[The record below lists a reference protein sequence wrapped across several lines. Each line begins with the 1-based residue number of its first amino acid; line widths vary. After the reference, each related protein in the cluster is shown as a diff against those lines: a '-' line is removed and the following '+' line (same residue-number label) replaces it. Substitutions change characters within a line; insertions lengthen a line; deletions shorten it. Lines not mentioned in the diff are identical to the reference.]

1 MEFYQLEYLCAV
13 ADHGGY
19 NQAARQIYRVPSAVK
34 RGVALLEQEVQ
45 IPLLQR
51 DGRAV
56 RLTEAGQEVVGWARA
71 ALEGR
76 TEMLDRIRHKGPLRG
91 RVVVAA
97 GQAILNRALPR
108 LKTFMHQHPQVEI
121 LILRRRGFE
130 VAPLI
135 EKGEVDFGYL
145 PLEYCPATLHWRQGI
160 ELKMLLAIPKGHP
173 LARHKKV
180 TLQDISQ
187 VPLILPDR
195 EASSGRRIH
204 RAFQEKGLEY
214 RTLVE
219 TGDSRLL
226 LGFVRAGLGI
236 SVLQE
241 QEIGLDTK
249 KGLKIVDV
257 SHLFG
262 KQVEGIAWRKRG
274 YLPEA
279 ARRLMAALAPDA
291 LLSVSEATGSE
302 AQISSA
308 GQGSGEH
315 PKVQRPQKILKAIR

>member
-13 ADHGGY
+13 ANSGGY
-19 NQAARQIYRVPSAVK
+19 NQAARHLYSVPSAVK
-34 RGVALLEQEVQ
+34 RGVALLEDEIGVR
-45 IPLLQR
+45 LLQR

-56 RLTEAGQEVVGWARA
+56 RLTEEGQEFVRWGRA
-71 ALEGR
+71 AIASR
-76 TEMLDRIRHKGPLRG
+76 VEML
-91 RVVVAA
+91 V
-97 GQAILNRALPR
+97 
-108 LKTFMHQHPQVEI
+108 
-121 LILRRRGFE
+121 LRRRGFE
-130 VAPLI
+130 IGPMI
-135 EKGEVDFGYL
+135 EQGEADFGYL
-145 PLEYCPATLHWRQGI
+145 PLEYCPATLHWHQSV
-160 ELKMLLAIPKGHP
+160 ELRMLLAIPRRHP
-173 LARHKKV
+173 LARKRRL
-180 TLQDISQ
+180 TLADLSQ

-241 QEIGLDTK
+241 QEISGDVK
-249 KGLKIVDV
+249 RDLKIVDA

-262 KQVEGIAWRKRG
+262 KQVEGLAWRNRG

-279 ARRLMAALAPDA
+279 ARSLMATLAP
-291 LLSVSEATGSE
+291 E
-302 AQISSA
+302 
-308 GQGSGEH
+308 
-315 PKVQRPQKILKAIR
+315 

>member
-13 ADHGGY
+13 AERGGY
-19 NQAARQIYRVPSAVK
+19 NQAARHLYRVPSAVK
-34 RGVALLEQEVQ
+34 RGVALLEEEIAV
-45 IPLLQR
+45 PLLQR

-56 RLTEAGQEVVGWARA
+56 RLTEAGGEFVRWARA
-71 ALEGR
+71 AIESR
-76 TEMLDRIRHKGPLRG
+76 AEMMDRIRRKGPLQG

-97 GQAILNRALPR
+97 GQAILNKSLPR
-108 LKTFMHQHPQVEI
+108 LKVFMNQHPQVEI

-130 VAPLI
+130 IASLI
-135 EKGEVDFGYL
+135 EKGEADFGYL
-145 PLEYCPATLHWRQGI
+145 PLEYCPATLHWHRSV
-160 ELKMLLAIPKGHP
+160 ELRMLLAIPKKHG
-173 LARHKKV
+173 LARKKMV
-180 TLQDISQ
+180 TLADLSG

-195 EASSGRRIH
+195 EASSGRRVH

-236 SVLQE
+236 SILQE
-241 QEIGLDTK
+241 QEISGDAK
-249 KGLKIVDV
+249 RELKIADA

-279 ARRLMAALAPDA
+279 ARSLMTALAP
-291 LLSVSEATGSE
+291 EA
-302 AQISSA
+302 
-308 GQGSGEH
+308 H
-315 PKVQRPQKILKAIR
+315 VPRPTITEKAAS

>member
-13 ADHGGY
+13 ADRGGY
-19 NQAARQIYRVPSAVK
+19 NQAARHLHRVPSAVK
-34 RGVALLEQEVQ
+34 RGVALLEEELRVR
-45 IPLLQR
+45 LLQR

-56 RLTEAGQEVVGWARA
+56 RLTQEGEEYFRWARTA
-71 ALEGR
+71 IEGR
-76 TEMLDRIRHKGPLRG
+76 NEMIDRIRRRGPLRG

-97 GQAILNRALPR
+97 GQAILNKALLR
-108 LKTFMHQHPQVEI
+108 LKAFMDRHPQVEI

-130 VAPLI
+130 IGGLI
-135 EKGEVDFGYL
+135 EQGEADFGYL
-145 PLEYCPATLHWRQGI
+145 PQEHCPATLNWHQCVDLR
-160 ELKMLLAIPKGHP
+160 MLLAIPKSHP
-173 LARHKKV
+173 LARKRPV
-180 TLQDISQ
+180 TLNDISR

-195 EASSGRRIH
+195 QASSGRRIH

-219 TGDSRLL
+219 TADSRLL

-241 QEIGLDTK
+241 QEVSPDVK
-249 KGLKIVDV
+249 KQLRIVDV

-262 KQVEGIAWRKRG
+262 RQVEGIAWRKRG

-279 ARRLMAALAPDA
+279 ARHLMAAMAPEAPIPASVDA
-291 LLSVSEATGSE
+291 ETSLRG
-302 AQISSA
+302 
-308 GQGSGEH
+308 
-315 PKVQRPQKILKAIR
+315 

>member
-13 ADHGGY
+13 AERGGY
-19 NQAARQIYRVPSAVK
+19 NQAARHLYRVPSAVK
-34 RGVALLEQEVQ
+34 RGVALLEDEIGVL
-45 IPLLQR
+45 LLQR

-56 RLTEAGQEVVGWARA
+56 RLTEEGQEFVRWARA
-71 ALEGR
+71 AIEGR
-76 TEMLDRIRHKGPLRG
+76 AEMMDRIRKKGPLRG

-97 GQAILNRALPR
+97 GQAILNKSLPR
-108 LKTFMHQHPQVEI
+108 LKIFMNRHPQVEI

-130 VAPLI
+130 IAPLL
-135 EKGEVDFGYL
+135 EQGEADFGYL
-145 PLEYCPATLHWRQGI
+145 PLEYCPATLHWHRSV
-160 ELKMLLAIPKGHP
+160 ELRMLLAIPKNHP
-173 LARHKKV
+173 LARKRPV
-180 TLQDISQ
+180 TLADLSG

-195 EASSGRRIH
+195 EASSGRRVH

-236 SVLQE
+236 SILQE
-241 QEIGLDTK
+241 QEISGDAK
-249 KGLKIVDV
+249 KDLKIVDV

-279 ARRLMAALAPDA
+279 ARSLMAALAP
-291 LLSVSEATGSE
+291 EAHVPRPAATE
-302 AQISSA
+302 KAASS
-308 GQGSGEH
+308 
-315 PKVQRPQKILKAIR
+315 I

>member
-13 ADHGGY
+13 ADRGGY
-19 NQAARQIYRVPSAVK
+19 NQAARHLYRVPSAVK
-34 RGVALLEQEVQ
+34 RGVALLEQEVGV
-45 IPLLQR
+45 PLLQR

-56 RLTEAGQEVVGWARA
+56 RLTEEGAELVRWARSA
-71 ALEGR
+71 IQGR
-76 TEMLDRIRHKGPLRG
+76 GETMDRIRKKGPLRG

-97 GQAILNRALPR
+97 GQAILNKSLPR
-108 LKTFMHQHPQVEI
+108 LKVFMNRHPQVEI

-130 VAPLI
+130 IGALI
-135 EKGEVDFGYL
+135 EQGEADFGYL
-145 PLEYCPATLHWRQGI
+145 PLEHCPATLHWHRCV
-160 ELKMLLAIPKGHP
+160 ELRMLLALPRNHP
-173 LARHKKV
+173 LARKRAI
-180 TLQDISQ
+180 TLVDLSNI
-187 VPLILPDR
+187 PLILPDR

-236 SVLQE
+236 SVLQD
-241 QEIGLDTK
+241 QEISGDMK
-249 KGLKIVDV
+249 KELRIVDA
-257 SHLFG
+257 SRLFG

-279 ARRLMAALAPDA
+279 ARNLMTALAP
-291 LLSVSEATGSE
+291 EAHIPPAVGADTP
-302 AQISSA
+302 APHA
-308 GQGSGEH
+308 H
-315 PKVQRPQKILKAIR
+315 HT

>member
-13 ADHGGY
+13 ADRGGY
-19 NQAARQIYRVPSAVK
+19 NQAARHLYRVPSAVK
-34 RGVALLEQEVQ
+34 RGVALLEQEVGV
-45 IPLLQR
+45 PLLQR

-56 RLTEAGQEVVGWARA
+56 RLTQAGEEFLRWARSA
-71 ALEGR
+71 IESRGE
-76 TEMLDRIRHKGPLRG
+76 TLDRIRRTGPLRG

-97 GQAILNRALPR
+97 GQAILNKSLSR
-108 LKTFMHQHPQVEI
+108 LKVFMNRHPQVEI

-130 VAPLI
+130 VGPLI
-135 EKGEVDFGYL
+135 EQGAADFGYL
-145 PLEYCPATLHWRQGI
+145 PLEYCPASLHWHRCV
-160 ELKMLLAIPKGHP
+160 ELRMLLAIPTRHP
-173 LARHKKV
+173 LARKRSI
-180 TLQDISQ
+180 TLADLSQ

-204 RAFQEKGLEY
+204 RAFQEHGLEY

-226 LGFVRAGLGI
+226 LGFVKAGLGI

-241 QEIGLDTK
+241 QEISKETK
-249 KGLKIVDV
+249 NDAKIVDA

-262 KQVEGIAWRKRG
+262 RQVEGMAWRKRG

-279 ARRLMAALAPDA
+279 ARTLMTMLAPTA
-291 LLSVSEATGSE
+291 PIPTSARAEAPVSDT
-302 AQISSA
+302 Q
-308 GQGSGEH
+308 SG
-315 PKVQRPQKILKAIR
+315 

>member
-13 ADHGGY
+13 ADRGGY
-19 NQAARQIYRVPSAVK
+19 NPASRHLYRVPSAVK
-34 RGVALLEQEVQ
+34 RGVALLEAEVGV
-45 IPLLQR
+45 PLLR
-51 DGRAV
+51 REGRSV
-56 RLTEAGQEVVGWARA
+56 RLTEEGQEFVRWARSA
-71 ALEGR
+71 IGSR
-76 TEMLDRIRHKGPLRG
+76 TEVMDRIRKKGPLRG
-91 RVVVAA
+91 RVVVVA
-97 GQAILNRALPR
+97 GQAILGKSLPR
-108 LKTFMHQHPQVEI
+108 LRVFMNQHPEVEI

-130 VAPLI
+130 IGRLI
-135 EKGEVDFGYL
+135 EQGEADFGYL
-145 PLEYCPATLHWRQGI
+145 PLEHCPATLHWRRSV
-160 ELKMLLAIPKGHP
+160 ELRMLLAVPRRHP
-173 LARHKKV
+173 LARKRSI
-180 TLQDISQ
+180 TLADLSQ

-241 QEIGLDTK
+241 QEISRDAK
-249 KGLKIVDV
+249 RELKIVEV

-279 ARRLMAALAPDA
+279 ARALMAALAP
-291 LLSVSEATGSE
+291 EAHPPSGSLE
-302 AQISSA
+302 NAASA
-308 GQGSGEH
+308 DQRTAPGES
-315 PKVQRPQKILKAIR
+315 PRNSQKRVTARMPS